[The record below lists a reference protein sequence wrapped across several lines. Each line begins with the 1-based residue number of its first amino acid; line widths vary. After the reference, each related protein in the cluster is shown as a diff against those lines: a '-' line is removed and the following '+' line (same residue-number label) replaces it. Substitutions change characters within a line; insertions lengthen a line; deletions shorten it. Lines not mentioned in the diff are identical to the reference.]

1 MCLSS
6 ATTSRNSVLL
16 TNVLVKAGFEPLAYP
31 LLEFRPSDFCK
42 ADSGSFMAITVINH
56 TVATLIRQNANPG

>member
-1 MCLSS
+1 M
-6 ATTSRNSVLL
+6 LL